1 MWRILVSRYGHYVV
15 WVMVVAF
22 VVGGVLLFTPSL
34 SFNNPNASGNDAQ
47 QKTALTVDGAKITQ
61 GALDAADNQL
71 LTQYRN
77 FYKQFGQ
84 DFQKQLEGAQGAR
97 YQLQLRYQA
106 AQGLIDAQLTR
117 EQAQRRNLSVS
128 RVDLDKAFQSDYDD
142 FLRNNKLTEADFRKI
157 LQNATGQQRDFINQA
172 LGLQQ
177 GTLDEFKAKLRS
189 QAEERLLHD
198 KLQAAVVGQ
207 LQPTDRELL
216 DYLQAHKDPYIK
228 KIVAP
233 VVPSDD
239 ALKAYLKAHQDKY
252 APAEVKLS
260 NILVKVER
268 DASPADVQSASKAIQ
283 SVKAQLDKGVDFAE
297 LAKRYSQDLSAASG
311 GDLGYLSREK
321 MDPKI
326 ADVAF
331 TLALG
336 KASGVIRTDQ
346 GFGLIKVADRRQKG
360 FADVKDQ
367 LQTDYSNEME
377 AQQFDRWQSQAQ
389 KAGLFPKTIEIKAS
403 HILIKVAKD
412 APADQVQTAY
422 NKIAAIQKQL
432 QAGADFAQLAQD
444 QSQDPGTKGSGGDLG
459 WFGHG
464 VMDPAFDQAA
474 FALQKEGDISPMV
487 RSSFGYHLI
496 KLLGRRETEA
506 VKTEVQQ
513 AYIKDETQKRFDDW
527 FKGMKSQA
535 KIAYDSAP
543 LLGAYDLEN
552 RISTT
557 TDDQAKRRSLAQA
570 IQAYQKIQETKS
582 ATDPYLGY
590 YLSRLY
596 AQELK
601 LDQAQRDELAKQTG
615 KDAELQALDQQI
627 ALDRQQATRSFLS
640 SADATNDAAAF
651 GEALAN
657 DPQNAQL
664 HYHYALLLLQ
674 QPGKEPDG
682 LNQLRQALDADP
694 TLTEAQLTMGD
705 EQIKRLNYPQAIGY
719 YATALKLVQGN
730 ATQEKQVQFKLGEA
744 YLAWSQLSSASGP
757 DRQNALKSAQDIF
770 LKLQPTVS
778 AQDQDQLYPRLL
790 TDFGDLKMQQGDY
803 SGAEDEYRQ
812 ALKAGARQ
820 PVEIKLGQAYLVDK
834 KLDQAQQTFQSVINR
849 DNYSA
854 DAYEGSGDVYRAQ
867 GQTDQALKQYREA
880 LKRNSIADARI
891 ALSQKILALDP
902 VDKDTRL
909 TLAGLYFDRQ
919 SYQGAEAEYKAVL
932 QQDPNSIQAYR
943 GLGAVYT
950 ARLDWNQAI
959 SNFKSALQL
968 NPPIDEQITIY
979 EEIQKG
985 SQQRVGI
992 AQKLDADGQDALYQL
1007 ASLYLKQANK
1017 TKAKEKLDQ
1026 LTKDYP
1032 SYRVSDVAALSD
1044 QLSGKPKQ
1052 ATLASDGK
1060 PGQPVADQG
1069 SQLLPDCKPDYNSAP
1084 PTSGCHAPGTAAWG
1098 VSDKPIAGELQ
1109 VHNLAQGGV
1118 LLQYSSAA
1126 SKDSIVQLTKLAQQL
1141 RQQPK
1146 YCKLIV
1152 APYPGLDQAL
1162 ALTAWDRIDKFGPYD
1177 EARIKT
1183 FIDAFIDA
1191 QGPEKG
1197 SACP

>member
-1 MWRILVSRYGHYVV
+1 MIWIMIG
-15 WVMVVAF
+15 AF
-22 VVGGVLLFTPSL
+22 AIGVLLLFTPSL
-34 SFNNPNASGNDAQ
+34 SFNNPNANSSDTQ
-47 QKTALTVDGAKITQ
+47 QKTAITVDGAKITQ

-77 FYKQFGQ
+77 FYQQFGQ
-84 DFQKQLEGAQGAR
+84 DFQKQLEGAQGAH

-117 EQAQRRNLSVS
+117 EQAQKRNLSIS

-142 FLRNNKLTEADFRKI
+142 FLRNNKLTEPDFRKI

-177 GTLDEFKAKLRS
+177 GTLDEFKAKLRR
-189 QAEERLLHD
+189 QAENRLLHD
-198 KLQAAVVGQ
+198 KLQADVVGQ
-207 LQPTDRELL
+207 LQPTDKELL
-216 DYLQAHKDPYIK
+216 DYLQAHKDQYIK

-233 VVPSDD
+233 VAPTDD
-239 ALKAYLKAHQDKY
+239 ELKTYLKAHQDKY
-252 APAEVKLS
+252 APEEVKLS
-260 NILVKVER
+260 NILIKVAA
-268 DASPADVQSASKAIQ
+268 DATPADVQSASRAIQ
-283 SVKAQLDKGVDFAE
+283 SVKAQLDKGADFAE
-297 LAKRYSQDLSAASG
+297 LAKKYSQDPSRDQG
-311 GDLGYLSREK
+311 GDLGYLSRDK

-326 ADVAF
+326 VDVAF
-331 TLALG
+331 TLPVG
-336 KASGVIRTDQ
+336 KVSDVIRTDQ
-346 GFGLIKVADRRQKG
+346 GFGLIKVTDRRQKG

-367 LQTDYSNEME
+367 LQTDYSNEIE
-377 AQQFDRWQSQAQ
+377 TQEFDRWQSQAQ
-389 KAGLFPKTIEIKAS
+389 KAGVFPKTVEVHAS

-432 QAGADFAQLAQD
+432 QAGADFAKLAQD
-444 QSQDPGTKGSGGDLG
+444 QSEDPGTKGSGGDLG
-459 WFGHG
+459 WFAHG

-474 FALQKEGDISPMV
+474 YALQKEGDISPIV

-496 KLLGRRETEA
+496 KLLGRRETDA
-506 VKTEVQQ
+506 VKTEIQQ

-535 KIAYDSAP
+535 KIAYDGAP

-552 RISTT
+552 QISTA
-557 TDDQAKRRSLAQA
+557 TDDQTKRRYLDQV
-570 IQAYQKIQETKS
+570 IQAYQKIQQDNS
-582 ATDPYLGY
+582 VTDTYVGY
-590 YLSRLY
+590 YISRLY
-596 AQELK
+596 AQKLK
-601 LDQAQRDELAKQTG
+601 LDQAQRDGMAKQTG
-615 KDAELQALDQQI
+615 KDAERKALDQQI
-627 ALDRQQATRSFLS
+627 VLDRQQATQSFLS

-651 GEALAN
+651 DEALAN

-674 QPGKEPDG
+674 QQDKEPDAV
-682 LNQLRQALDADP
+682 NQLKQALAADP
-694 TLTEAQLTMGD
+694 TLTAAQLTMGD
-705 EQIKRLNYPQAIGY
+705 LQIKRYNYPQAIGY
-719 YATALKLVQGN
+719 YATALKLAQGDAN
-730 ATQEKQVQFKLGEA
+730 QTKQIQFKLGET

-757 DRQNALKSAQDIF
+757 DRENALKSAQDIF

-803 SGAEDEYRQ
+803 PGAEDQYRQ
-812 ALKAGARQ
+812 ALQAGARQ
-820 PVEIKLGQAYLVDK
+820 PVEIKLGQAYLADK

-854 DAYEGSGDVYRAQ
+854 DAYEGSGDVYHAQ

-880 LKRNSIADARI
+880 LKRNSIADGRI
-891 ALSQKILALDP
+891 EISQKILGLDP
-902 VDKDTRL
+902 KDKDTHL
-909 TLAGLYFDRQ
+909 TLAGLYFDQ
-919 SYQGAEAEYKAVL
+919 HSYQGAEAEYKAVL
-932 QQDPNSIQAYR
+932 QQDPNSIPAYK
-943 GLGAVYT
+943 GLGDVYT
-950 ARLDWNQAI
+950 ARLDWSQAI

-979 EEIQKG
+979 EDILNA
-985 SQQRVGI
+985 SQQRVGFG
-992 AQKLDADGQDALYQL
+992 QKLDTDGQDALYQS

-1026 LTKDYP
+1026 LQKDYP
-1032 SYRVSDVAALSD
+1032 SYRVNDVAALSD
-1044 QLSGKPKQ
+1044 QLSGKPKS

-1069 SQLLPDCKPDYNSAP
+1069 SQLLPDCKLDYNSAP
-1084 PTSGCHAPGTAAWG
+1084 PTSGCHAPGAAAWG
-1098 VSDKPIAGELQ
+1098 VSDKPISGELQ

-1118 LLQYSSAA
+1118 LLQYSPSA
-1126 SKDSIVQLTKLAQQL
+1126 SKDSIDQLTKLAQQL

-1152 APYPGLDQAL
+1152 APYPGLDQAI

-1177 EARIKT
+1177 EARIKSFIDT
-1183 FIDAFIDA
+1183 FINA
-1191 QGPEKG
+1191 QGPEKD
-1197 SACP
+1197 STCP